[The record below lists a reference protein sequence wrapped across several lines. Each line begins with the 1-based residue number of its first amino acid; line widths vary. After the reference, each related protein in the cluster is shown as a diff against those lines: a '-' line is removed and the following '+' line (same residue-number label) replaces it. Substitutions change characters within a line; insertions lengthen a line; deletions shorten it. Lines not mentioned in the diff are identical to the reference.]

1 MKAIKDYWQDLKIDL
16 GKSYR
21 DEDNLAL
28 LFRNSNPLCERMYN
42 QMMARRPCFT
52 TAFLFTT
59 ASTTIAAVCAIA
71 QAESLESIVL
81 GFQEMPGYVLKL
93 AEQGT
98 CAALQS
104 VSSSIC

>member
-28 LFRNSNPLCERMYN
+28 FFRNSNPLCERMYN
-42 QMMARRPCFT
+42 QMMARRPYFT
-52 TAFLFTT
+52 TAFLLTT
-59 ASTTIAAVCAIA
+59 ASATLYTACAIA
-71 QAESLESIVL
+71 QADSLESVIS
-81 GFQEMPGYVLKL
+81 GFHEMPRYLLQL